1 MVRIL
6 SPSSSRFQRSL
17 TSTRLTSSFPL
28 IRFTHTTMS
37 SKIPKTVSVAV
48 VGVGGVGSE
57 FVRQLQA
64 LQPPH
69 PFRLISLSSSKATV
83 FNPDGIP
90 PSATGKPSSV
100 PPPPPLRGPRGGPP
114 APARAARARR
124 QCVVFVDNTAAVSV
138 AETYPALLR
147 AGVHVVTPNKK
158 AFSASQALYD
168 QIVVASREGGA
179 NFCMRHCWCWA
190 ACPLDAQGPRRDG
203 GQGHSDRG
211 CLLRHAQLHLQR
223 ILYWLR
229 RRTSFSTVV
238 RIARDKGYT
247 EPHPADDLNG
257 ADVARKL
264 TILTRLLSSPNQ
276 QLPDG
281 YASVPTSS
289 LIPPTLALSS
299 VPTGDAFLDAL
310 QAHDSH
316 FGTLRAEAARGGGAV
331 LRYVGVIDID
341 SENGSISVKAS
352 LERYASTHPFA
363 TSLGGSDN
371 IIMFHTE
378 RYGARP
384 LIIQGAGAGAAVTA
398 MGVLS
403 DVLKL
408 A

>member
-1 MVRIL
+1 
-6 SPSSSRFQRSL
+6 
-17 TSTRLTSSFPL
+17 
-28 IRFTHTTMS
+28 MS

-48 VGVGGVGSE
+48 VGVGLVGSE

-90 PSATGKPSSV
+90 PSTDWRALLRASSDPV
-100 PPPPPLRGPRGGPP
+100 ADLQRQLAPLVRSDN
-114 APARAARARR
+114 A
-124 QCVVFVDNTAAVSV
+124 VVFVDNTAAVSV

-158 AFSASQALYD
+158 AFSGSQKLYD
-168 QIVVASREGGA
+168 QIVAASREGGA
-179 NFCMRHCWCWA
+179 KFLHEATVGAGLPVLSTLKDLVATGDKVTRIEGVFSGTLSYIFNEFSTGSA
-190 ACPLDAQGPRRDG
+190 DGP
-203 GQGHSDRG
+203 
-211 CLLRHAQLHLQR
+211 
-223 ILYWLR
+223 
-229 RRTSFSTVV
+229 SFSTVV

-264 TILTRLLSSPNQ
+264 TILTRLVPTPNQQQ

-281 YASVPTSS
+281 YASVPTLS

-299 VPTGDAFLDAL
+299 VPTGDAFLNAL

-316 FGTLRAEAARGGGAV
+316 FGTLRAEAAHGGGAV

-352 LERYASTHPFA
+352 LERYPNTHPFA

-371 IIMFHTE
+371 VIMFHTK
-378 RYGARP
+378 RYGPRP
-384 LIIQGAGAGAAVTA
+384 LIVQGAGAGAAVTA